1 MQKEGVMRQVRM
13 TQEKYEELR
22 IIKDQIEQ
30 IEEQNKFLKSMI
42 KDNQYDSLDK
52 KRFKSQIEEN
62 KEEIKRLKE
71 MYHLTK

>member
-1 MQKEGVMRQVRM
+1 MRQVRM